1 MLEPFRGPSC
11 LNLDAAISIVNAAGP
26 ALAFSWTRCISIAPV
41 ARSIRSRERPHLRLP
56 FAHVADA
63 PVQKSYAT
71 EELLHAGPAERLPPV
86 EGEIDIRR
94 VPEHMPDGIPVA
106 HRSAHD
112 CDGGDRKFSSRRASR
127 TMGGI
132 AAVGD

>member
-1 MLEPFRGPSC
+1 MPKPRCRDKHRKRGRPGIGVLVDTLHFDRSGSTI
-11 LNLDAAISIVNAAGP
+11 DQ
-26 ALAFSWTRCISIAPV
+26 V
-41 ARSIRSRERPHLRLP
+41 ARTPHLRLP

-127 TMGGI
+127 TTGGI